1 MVLKPKQIKQP
12 GVILMKIF
20 VINCGSSSLKYKLFD
35 MRDEDVLAEGIIER
49 IGIENSFLKYETKEG
64 TDIKIEHEIP
74 THKEGIELLIETL
87 LSDEHG
93 VLKDMDEIKAV
104 GHRVAHGG
112 EKFAHSTLI
121 DDEVMKEIEDI
132 SDLAPLHNPANLMGI
147 EVCKELMPET
157 PQVAV
162 FDTAFH
168 QTMPEEA
175 YTYALPYE
183 YYKKYGVRR
192 YGFHGTSHGYVARR
206 AAEMMD
212 KDFED
217 LKIVTCHLGNGASI
231 AAVKNGESVDTSMG
245 FTPLEGLVM
254 GTRCGDIDPAIVPF
268 IMDKEDMTAS
278 EIDSVLN
285 KESGLYGVSGVSSDM
300 RDIEGAAEEGNNQA
314 QVALDIFNYRVKK
327 YIGSYSA
334 AMGGVDAVVFTAGI
348 GENAIETREEILAG
362 LEYMGIKIDK
372 NANDIRGKE
381 QIITTSDSTVKA
393 MVIPTNEELVIAKDT
408 KAIVS

>member
-1 MVLKPKQIKQP
+1 
-12 GVILMKIF
+12 MKIF

-49 IGIENSFLKYETKEG
+49 IGIGNSFLKYETKEG

-157 PQVAV
+157 SQVAV

-183 YYKKYGVRR
+183 YYEKYGVRR
-192 YGFHGTSHGYVARR
+192 YGFHGTSHGYVANR
-206 AAEMMD
+206 AAKIMD
-212 KDFED
+212 KKIED
-217 LKIVTCHLGNGASI
+217 LNIITCHLGNGASM
-231 AAVKNGESVDTSMG
+231 AAVKKGKSVDTSMG

-254 GTRCGDIDPAIVPF
+254 GTRCGDIDPAIIPF
-268 IMDKEDMTAS
+268 IMDKEDLEAS
-278 EIDSVLN
+278 EMDSVLN

-300 RDIEGAAEEGNNQA
+300 RDIEEAAEEGNNQA
-314 QVALDIFNYRVKK
+314 RVALDIFNYRVKK
-327 YIGSYSA
+327 YIGAYSA
-334 AMGGVDAVVFTAGI
+334 AMGGVDAVIFTAGI
-348 GENAIETREEILAG
+348 GENAIETRKEILEG
-362 LEYMGIKIDK
+362 LEYMGIKVDK
-372 NANDIRGKE
+372 KANDIRGKE
-381 QIITTSDSTVKA
+381 QIITTADSRVKA

>member
-1 MVLKPKQIKQP
+1 
-12 GVILMKIF
+12 MKIF

-49 IGIENSFLKYETKEG
+49 IGIENSFLKYETKDG
-64 TDIKIEHEIP
+64 KDIKIEHEIP

-93 VLKDMDEIKAV
+93 VLEDMDEIKAV

-112 EKFAHSTLI
+112 EKFAQSTLI

-183 YYKKYGVRR
+183 YYEKYGVRR
-192 YGFHGTSHGYVARR
+192 YGFHGTSHGYVAKK
-206 AAEMMD
+206 AAEMMN
-212 KDFED
+212 KDIKD

-231 AAVKNGESVDTSMG
+231 TAVKNGESVDTSMG

-254 GTRCGDIDPAIVPF
+254 GTRCGDIDPAIIPF

-300 RDIEGAAEEGNNQA
+300 RDIEGAAEEGNDQA
-314 QVALDIFNYRVKK
+314 QIALDIFNYRVRK

-348 GENAIETREEILAG
+348 GENAIETREEILAD

-372 NANDIRGKE
+372 KANDVRGKE
-381 QIITTSDSTVKA
+381 QIITTDDSTVKA

-408 KAIVS
+408 KEIVS

>member
-1 MVLKPKQIKQP
+1 
-12 GVILMKIF
+12 MKIF

-64 TDIKIEHEIP
+64 TDIKIEHDIP

-93 VLKDMDEIKAV
+93 VLEDMDEIKAV

-121 DDEVMKEIEDI
+121 DEEVMKEIEDI

-147 EVCKELMPET
+147 TVCKELMPET

-175 YTYALPYE
+175 YTYAIPHE
-183 YYKKYGVRR
+183 YYEKYGVRR
-192 YGFHGTSHGYVARR
+192 YGFHGTSHGYVAAR
-206 AAEMMD
+206 AAKMMD
-212 KDFED
+212 KNIED
-217 LKIVTCHLGNGASI
+217 LNIVTCHLGNGASI
-231 AAVKNGESVDTSMG
+231 AAVKKGQSVDTSMG

-254 GTRCGDIDPAIVPF
+254 GTRCGDIDPAIIPF

-300 RDIEGAAEEGNNQA
+300 RDIEEAADNGNNQA

-348 GENAIETREEILAG
+348 GENAIETREEILTG
-362 LEYMGIKIDK
+362 LEYMGIEIDK
-372 NANDIRGKE
+372 EANDCRGKE
-381 QIITTSDSTVKA
+381 QIISTADSRVKA

-408 KAIVS
+408 KEIVS

>member
-1 MVLKPKQIKQP
+1 
-12 GVILMKIF
+12 MKIF

-49 IGIENSFLKYETKEG
+49 IGIENSFLQYETKEG

-157 PQVAV
+157 SQVAV

-183 YYKKYGVRR
+183 YYEKYGVRR
-192 YGFHGTSHGYVARR
+192 YGFHGTSHGYVAKR

-231 AAVKNGESVDTSMG
+231 AAVKNGESIDTSMG

-348 GENAIETREEILAG
+348 GENAIETREEILAD

-372 NANDIRGKE
+372 KANDIRGKE
-381 QIITTSDSTVKA
+381 QIITTDDSKVKA

>member
-1 MVLKPKQIKQP
+1 
-12 GVILMKIF
+12 MKIF

-64 TDIKIEHEIP
+64 TDIKIEHDIP

-93 VLKDMDEIKAV
+93 VLEDMDEIKAV

-121 DDEVMKEIEDI
+121 NEEVMKEIEDI

-147 EVCKELMPET
+147 TVCKELMPET

-175 YTYALPYE
+175 YTYAIPHE
-183 YYKKYGVRR
+183 YYEKYGVRR
-192 YGFHGTSHGYVARR
+192 YGFHGTSHGYVAKR
-206 AAEMMD
+206 AAKIMD
-212 KDFED
+212 KNFED
-217 LKIVTCHLGNGASI
+217 LNIVTCHLGNGASI

-254 GTRCGDIDPAIVPF
+254 GTRCGDIDPAIIPF

-278 EIDSVLN
+278 EIDGVLN
-285 KESGLYGVSGVSSDM
+285 KESGLFGVSGVSSDM
-300 RDIEGAAEEGNNQA
+300 RDIEEAADNGNNQA
-314 QVALDIFNYRVKK
+314 RVALDIFNYRVKK

-334 AMGGVDAVVFTAGI
+334 AMGGIDAVVFTAGI
-348 GENAIETREEILAG
+348 GENAIETREEILSG
-362 LEYMGIKIDK
+362 LEYMGIELDK
-372 NANDIRGKE
+372 EANDCRGKE
-381 QIITTSDSTVKA
+381 QIISTSDSRVKA

-408 KAIVS
+408 KEILGRY

>member
-1 MVLKPKQIKQP
+1 
-12 GVILMKIF
+12 MKIF

-93 VLKDMDEIKAV
+93 VLENMDEIKAV

-121 DDEVMKEIEDI
+121 DDEVMKEIGDI

-147 EVCKELMPET
+147 EVCEELMPET

-183 YYKKYGVRR
+183 YYEKYGVRR
-192 YGFHGTSHGYVARR
+192 YGFHGTSHGYVANR

-212 KDFED
+212 QDINN

-278 EIDSVLN
+278 DIDSVLN

-300 RDIEGAAEEGNNQA
+300 RDIEGAAEKGNNQA
-314 QVALDIFNYRVKK
+314 KVALDIFNYRVKK

-372 NANDIRGKE
+372 KANDIRGKE

-408 KAIVS
+408 KAIVMYWQNK

>member
-1 MVLKPKQIKQP
+1 
-12 GVILMKIF
+12 MKIF

-93 VLKDMDEIKAV
+93 VLEDMDEIKAV

-183 YYKKYGVRR
+183 YYEKYGVRR
-192 YGFHGTSHGYVARR
+192 YGFHGTSHGYVANR

-212 KDFED
+212 EDIND

-254 GTRCGDIDPAIVPF
+254 GTRCGDIDPAIIPF
-268 IMDKEDMTAS
+268 IMEKEDMTAS

-300 RDIEGAAEEGNNQA
+300 RDIEGAADEGNDQA

-348 GENAIETREEILAG
+348 GENAIETREEILAD

-372 NANDIRGKE
+372 KANDIRGKE

>member
-1 MVLKPKQIKQP
+1 
-12 GVILMKIF
+12 MKIF

-93 VLKDMDEIKAV
+93 VLENMDEIKAV

-121 DDEVMKEIEDI
+121 DDEVMKEIGDI

-147 EVCKELMPET
+147 EVCEELMPET

-183 YYKKYGVRR
+183 YYEKYGVRR
-192 YGFHGTSHGYVARR
+192 YGFHGTSHGYVANR

-212 KDFED
+212 QDINN

-268 IMDKEDMTAS
+268 IMDKEDMIAS
-278 EIDSVLN
+278 DIDSILN

-300 RDIEGAAEEGNNQA
+300 RDIEGAADEGNNQA
-314 QVALDIFNYRVKK
+314 KVALDIFNHRVKK

-362 LEYMGIKIDK
+362 LEYMGIIIDK
-372 NANDIRGKE
+372 KANDIRGKE

-408 KAIVS
+408 KAIVMYWQNK

>member
-1 MVLKPKQIKQP
+1 M
-12 GVILMKIF
+12 LMKIF

-93 VLKDMDEIKAV
+93 VLEDMDEIKAV

-157 PQVAV
+157 SQVAV

-183 YYKKYGVRR
+183 YYEKYGVRR
-192 YGFHGTSHGYVARR
+192 YGFHGTSHGYVANR

-212 KDFED
+212 EDIND

-231 AAVKNGESVDTSMG
+231 AAVKNGESIDTSMG

-268 IMDKEDMTAS
+268 IMDKEDMTTS

-300 RDIEGAAEEGNNQA
+300 RDIEGAADEGNNQA

>member
-1 MVLKPKQIKQP
+1 
-12 GVILMKIF
+12 MKIF

-93 VLKDMDEIKAV
+93 VLEDMDEIKAV

-157 PQVAV
+157 SQVAV

-183 YYKKYGVRR
+183 YYEKYGVRR
-192 YGFHGTSHGYVARR
+192 YGFHGTSHGYVANR

-212 KDFED
+212 EDIND

-231 AAVKNGESVDTSMG
+231 AAVKNGESIDTSMG

-268 IMDKEDMTAS
+268 IMDKEDMTTS

-300 RDIEGAAEEGNNQA
+300 RDIEGAADEGNNQA

-393 MVIPTNEELVIAKDT
+393 MVIPTNEELV
-408 KAIVS
+408 

>member
-1 MVLKPKQIKQP
+1 
-12 GVILMKIF
+12 MKIF

-93 VLKDMDEIKAV
+93 VLENMDEIKAV

-121 DDEVMKEIEDI
+121 DDEVMKEIGDI

-147 EVCKELMPET
+147 EVCEELMPET

-183 YYKKYGVRR
+183 YYEKYGVRR
-192 YGFHGTSHGYVARR
+192 YGFHGTSHGYVANR

-212 KDFED
+212 QDINN

-268 IMDKEDMTAS
+268 IMDKEDMIAS
-278 EIDSVLN
+278 DIDSILN

-300 RDIEGAAEEGNNQA
+300 RDIEGAADEGNNQA
-314 QVALDIFNYRVKK
+314 KVALDIFNYRVKK

-362 LEYMGIKIDK
+362 LEYMGIIIDK
-372 NANDIRGKE
+372 KANDIRGKE

-408 KAIVS
+408 KAIVMYWQNK

>member
-1 MVLKPKQIKQP
+1 
-12 GVILMKIF
+12 MKIF

-49 IGIENSFLKYETKEG
+49 IGIENSFLQYETKEG

-157 PQVAV
+157 SQVAV

-183 YYKKYGVRR
+183 YYEKYGVRR
-192 YGFHGTSHGYVARR
+192 YGFHGTSHGYVAKR

-231 AAVKNGESVDTSMG
+231 AAVKNGESIDTSMG

-348 GENAIETREEILAG
+348 GENAIETREEILAD

-372 NANDIRGKE
+372 KANDIRGKE
-381 QIITTSDSTVKA
+381 QIITTDDSTVKA